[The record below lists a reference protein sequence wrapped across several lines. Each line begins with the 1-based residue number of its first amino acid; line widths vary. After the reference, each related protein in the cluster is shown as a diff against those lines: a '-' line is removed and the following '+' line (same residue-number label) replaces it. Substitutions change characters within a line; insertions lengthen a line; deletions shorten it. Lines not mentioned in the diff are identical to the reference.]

1 MVSLKNKKGFTI
13 VELLIVIVVI
23 GILATLVI
31 VTFTGIQQKGR
42 NTQRQTDIKA
52 VQGYVESFY
61 AEYGFYPTAADLNDE
76 DFRSKFLK
84 GIDPKS
90 LSDPKQA
97 GDTGAISATKVA
109 TDATSPYQ
117 YSYVTAGDTTDCD
130 ASTVV
135 TEVDGENVPSQT
147 AQCTKYELHANLE
160 GSPNVKT
167 YSKTSN

>member
-61 AEYGFYPTAADLNDE
+61 AEYGYYPYGE
-76 DFRSKFLK
+76 DMTNPAFLAKYMK
-84 GIDPKS
+84 GLDPKA
-90 LSDPKQA
+90 LVDPKQKQDGSETYTTA
-97 GDTGAISATKVA
+97 APAAEKYVYSYQPTTSTNTYTLCTGATPTETDPTDTGCVGYKL
-109 TDATSPYQ
+109 
-117 YSYVTAGDTTDCD
+117 TA
-130 ASTVV
+130 V
-135 TEVDGENVPSQT
+135 
-147 AQCTKYELHANLE
+147 LE
-160 GSPNVKT
+160 GKPFDNGGKYT
-167 YSKTSN
+167 KESN